1 MSVEMYMYYDFEDCP
16 FMEEAGVVE
25 VLDTDWE
32 SMVEKNSR
40 PVLVMFYSP
49 TCRHCIQIQPFFEE
63 LAKSFSETVSF
74 VRLNVIRFSW
84 LAERY
89 GIMATPTFQYFCGGK
104 PVQSRVGA
112 VYPAMLKKMIEEM
125 NEHGEE
131 CRLRSSEIRY
141 EVTGYG

>member
-1 MSVEMYMYYDFEDCP
+1 
-16 FMEEAGVVE
+16 MEEAGVVE

-32 SMVEKNSR
+32 GKVEKNSR

-63 LAKSFSETVSF
+63 LAKNFSETVLF